1 MKYVSSLSSEIES
14 MLHEAVNGCPH
25 QRVRQRAQA
34 ILWSAMGYSRRDI
47 ADLSFVVPI
56 VVSHWLDHWE
66 KAGLSGLY
74 DAPRSG
80 RPSIYTAT
88 DAVHLK
94 AFLDESPQ
102 QLRQAQ
108 SQLIELTGKSSS
120 LDTVKRL
127 LKKTPIIAGNAVVA
141 R

>member
-1 MKYVSSLSSEIES
+1 MKYVSPLSSDIES
-14 MLHEAVNGCPH
+14 MLHEAVSGCPH

-80 RPSIYTAT
+80 RPPIYTAI
-88 DAVHLK
+88 DGVHLK

-108 SQLIELTGKSSS
+108 AQLIEQTGKSSC

>member
-1 MKYVSSLSSEIES
+1 M
-14 MLHEAVNGCPH
+14 
-25 QRVRQRAQA
+25 
-34 ILWSAMGYSRRDI
+34 
-47 ADLSFVVPI
+47 
-56 VVSHWLDHWE
+56 VSHWLDHWE

-80 RPSIYTAT
+80 RPPIYTAI
-88 DAVHLK
+88 DGVHLK

-108 SQLIELTGKSSS
+108 AQLIEQTGKSSS

-127 LKKTPIIAGNAVVA
+127 LKKTPIIVGNAVVA

>member
-1 MKYVSSLSSEIES
+1 MKYVSPLSPEIES
-14 MLHEAVNGCPH
+14 MLHEAVSGCPH

-34 ILWSAMGYSRRDI
+34 ILWSARGYSRRDI

-56 VVSHWLDHWE
+56 VVSHWFDHWE

-80 RPSIYTAT
+80 RPPIYTAI
-88 DAVHLK
+88 DGVHLK

-108 SQLIELTGKSSS
+108 AQLIEQTGKSSS

-127 LKKTPIIAGNAVVA
+127 LKKTPIIVGNAVVA

>member
-1 MKYVSSLSSEIES
+1 MKYVSPLSSEIES
-14 MLHEAVNGCPH
+14 MLHEAVSGCPH

-34 ILWSAMGYSRRDI
+34 ILWSARGYSRRDI

-56 VVSHWLDHWE
+56 VISHWFNHWE

-74 DAPRSG
+74 DAPRRG

>member
-14 MLHEAVNGCPH
+14 MLHEAVSGCPH

-80 RPSIYTAT
+80 RPPIYTAI
-88 DAVHLK
+88 DGVHLK
-94 AFLDESPQ
+94 AFLDELDNMNKTLSRMVTIYS
-102 QLRQAQ
+102 LSKAETAAEDRVANAQ
-108 SQLIELTGKSSS
+108 KEETEDFS
-120 LDTVKRL
+120 
-127 LKKTPIIAGNAVVA
+127 
-141 R
+141 

>member
-14 MLHEAVNGCPH
+14 MLHEAVSGCPH

-47 ADLSFVVPI
+47 AALPFVVPI

-80 RPSIYTAT
+80 RPPIYTAI
-88 DAVHLK
+88 DGVHLK

-108 SQLIELTGKSSS
+108 AQLIEQTGKSSS

-127 LKKTPIIAGNAVVA
+127 LKKTPIIVGNAVVA